1 VIQPS
6 IEALQEFKILTNA
19 YSAEFGNAA
28 GATVTATLRSGS
40 NAVHGSIYEFLRNDA
55 LDANNF
61 FSNAFGAE
69 KPIRQRNQ
77 FGGAAGGS
85 MVPNRTFWF
94 VDYEGLRERE
104 GVPQSRTVPSAQEK
118 AGLFNTP
125 VFDPY
130 APGKPLFGQNAS
142 GQWVIPSDR
151 WDPVAARLIALIPN
165 PNVPGTNIYASTP
178 VTRSRSDQFDVRIDH
193 QIATGTRLFG
203 RYSFR
208 DSNVFRPAPLPGL
221 AEGSFSDAFGSSD
234 SRSQAVAFGLTRVFS
249 SSFVGDLRLGWTRGD
264 YFTAP
269 PNAGIDGAAFV
280 GLNNVPNDPGII
292 GGLPKIGIQGYDAI
306 GRHTSTPQFQTPRT
320 WNLQSTFS
328 LHRGKHFVKF
338 GAEYLD
344 IRTRINDLTA
354 PSGAMNFVGLFTA
367 NSVGDLLLGLP
378 SVLALTSNSI
388 IDQSQSLYSAFIQD
402 DYRITNSL
410 TINVGLR
417 YEYGTP
423 PVEADN
429 RFANFD
435 PVSGTMQLATA
446 GDIFQRSLIHP
457 DRNDWAPRVGFSYA
471 PLPGWVIR
479 GAYGVFY
486 SHTVRQGR
494 EGMLGFN
501 PPYLVDNLII
511 SPVFGPTAVASAAVF
526 QLSDGY
532 PQGLLNPAF
541 LPPFVYRRAQD
552 PNQRTPYVQQFSFG
566 VQRALASDLLLDV
579 AYVGNRG
586 TKLPGFRNI
595 NAPSVIV
602 NANGTQSAGQRPYL
616 GFGDIQWM
624 ENRALSNYHSL
635 QVGLEK
641 RFSGGLSALA
651 SYTWGKA
658 IAESADHLSTSL
670 VGPGIDIGV
679 FSVPQNPRDLK
690 AERGPAEFDVTHRLV
705 TSYTFELPW
714 GRNRRWGQFRNS
726 AAQLVLG
733 NWQVSGIHVLQ
744 GGLPL
749 TATLGGATVLN
760 LGSDRVGRP
769 NLVADPEL
777 PRSQRT
783 VERWFNTD
791 AFTIPVPAPQA
802 FGNSGVGIMRGPGL
816 AKFDF
821 ALAKRI
827 PLDESR
833 YFQFRTDLFNA
844 FNHPGFGPPDIRRE
858 SATFGRILS
867 AGEGRIIQFALKLHY

>member
-1 VIQPS
+1 
-6 IEALQEFKILTNA
+6 
-19 YSAEFGNAA
+19 
-28 GATVTATLRSGS
+28 
-40 NAVHGSIYEFLRNDA
+40 
-55 LDANNF
+55 
-61 FSNAFGAE
+61 
-69 KPIRQRNQ
+69 
-77 FGGAAGGS
+77 
-85 MVPNRTFWF
+85 
-94 VDYEGLRERE
+94 
-104 GVPQSRTVPSAQEK
+104 
-118 AGLFNTP
+118 
-125 VFDPY
+125 
-130 APGKPLFGQNAS
+130 
-142 GQWVIPSDR
+142 
-151 WDPVAARLIALIPN
+151 
-165 PNVPGTNIYASTP
+165 
-178 VTRSRSDQFDVRIDH
+178 
-193 QIATGTRLFG
+193 
-203 RYSFR
+203 
-208 DSNVFRPAPLPGL
+208 
-221 AEGSFSDAFGSSD
+221 
-234 SRSQAVAFGLTRVFS
+234 
-249 SSFVGDLRLGWTRGD
+249 
-264 YFTAP
+264 
-269 PNAGIDGAAFV
+269 
-280 GLNNVPNDPGII
+280 
-292 GGLPKIGIQGYDAI
+292 
-306 GRHTSTPQFQTPRT
+306 
-320 WNLQSTFS
+320 
-328 LHRGKHFVKF
+328 
-338 GAEYLD
+338 
-344 IRTRINDLTA
+344 
-354 PSGAMNFVGLFTA
+354 
-367 NSVGDLLLGLP
+367 
-378 SVLALTSNSI
+378 
-388 IDQSQSLYSAFIQD
+388 
-402 DYRITNSL
+402 
-410 TINVGLR
+410 
-417 YEYGTP
+417 
-423 PVEADN
+423 
-429 RFANFD
+429 
-435 PVSGTMQLATA
+435 
-446 GDIFQRSLIHP
+446 
-457 DRNDWAPRVGFSYA
+457 
-471 PLPGWVIR
+471 
-479 GAYGVFY
+479 
-486 SHTVRQGR
+486 
-494 EGMLGFN
+494 
-501 PPYLVDNLII
+501 
-511 SPVFGPTAVASAAVF
+511 
-526 QLSDGY
+526 
-532 PQGLLNPAF
+532 
-541 LPPFVYRRAQD
+541 
-552 PNQRTPYVQQFSFG
+552 
-566 VQRALASDLLLDV
+566 
-579 AYVGNRG
+579 
-586 TKLPGFRNI
+586 
-595 NAPSVIV
+595 V
-602 NANGTQSAGQRPYL
+602 NANGSQSAGQRPYL

-844 FNHPGFGPPDIRRE
+844 FNHPAFGPPDIRRE